1 MYRPLKRCKG
11 QRRSA
16 MIADFARNSDLYKL
30 PELISLSA
38 PEVSVNTGKGVVVNY
53 APPPSPE
60 KNNKK
65 GECSYSVSNAIRT
78 LAMVREAGL
87 EPARA

>member
-11 QRRSA
+11 QHRSA
-16 MIADFARNSDLYKL
+16 MIADFAHNSDLYKL

-53 APPPSPE
+53 ALST
-60 KNNKK
+60 
-65 GECSYSVSNAIRT
+65 I
-78 LAMVREAGL
+78 AG
-87 EPARA
+87 